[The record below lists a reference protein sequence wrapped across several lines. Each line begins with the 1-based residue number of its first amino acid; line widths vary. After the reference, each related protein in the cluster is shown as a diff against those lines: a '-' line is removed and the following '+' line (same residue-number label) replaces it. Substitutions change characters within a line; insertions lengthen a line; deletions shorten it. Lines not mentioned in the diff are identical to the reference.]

1 MVGTTIE
8 AAARKGESGFGYQRS
23 VDHRVKTCKP
33 ARGTTSPTQRVQIAT
48 DKRKHDLSSPLP
60 PTLLPHTQEKETR
73 GEGRGRLPLHSD
85 AQGFFLSV
93 EKYIGF
99 RFALPHDLK
108 PRIASVIKPQEICIR
123 SDTHTHTH
131 MRLLEGEKKR
141 HGSVIRF
148 ERSTAVERAEG
159 EVVYSDFNFSKL
171 ERVAQ
176 LSVAPPEHNTKRLI
190 ARL

>member
-1 MVGTTIE
+1 M
-8 AAARKGESGFGYQRS
+8 
-23 VDHRVKTCKP
+23 
-33 ARGTTSPTQRVQIAT
+33 
-48 DKRKHDLSSPLP
+48 
-60 PTLLPHTQEKETR
+60 
-73 GEGRGRLPLHSD
+73 
-85 AQGFFLSV
+85 

-108 PRIASVIKPQEICIR
+108 PHIAGVIKPQEICIR
-123 SDTHTHTH
+123 SDT
-131 MRLLEGEKKR
+131 RLLEGEKKR
-141 HGSVIRF
+141 HGLFDS
-148 ERSTAVERAEG
+148 SGAVERADG